1 VGLGGL
7 SWGIDLIKR
16 KGGALMGSNKF
27 VVLIVLL
34 AILYVISLIDLIPD
48 AGERSCRREVKS
60 ALGSSSDLT
69 RL

>member
-1 VGLGGL
+1 
-7 SWGIDLIKR
+7 
-16 KGGALMGSNKF
+16 MGSNKF